1 MRNLKRIMSVLLAV
15 SMLLVCAGL
24 TAYAEDYSLTVAAS
38 AETVDA
44 NGTVSVTVTAP
55 AGLKGASFDLIFNA
69 DAFTVTDGDI
79 TTLDTGYADTNIVGN
94 AVKFAFADSAAL
106 ASDSV
111 VLTVVFTAKT
121 LSEDTAAEFSLAN
134 AKVVDAASE
143 TTPASNTVSVTVN
156 KSEGPVIPTENVI
169 VNTTRTNAY
178 GITGARKV
186 TIEIPENFDVSN
198 YTVYVDG
205 TEAVYS
211 AERGEFI
218 AMPVVEGDVA
228 SYVPNVTV
236 VAGAPTK
243 PVSITLV
250 RLGYSEN
257 ATKPNMA
264 DMQNLYKKFIA
275 RTDTSTD
282 VQRIAADADGNA
294 VINMADMQA
303 IYMYISKNDIPP
315 ALQVAEE

>member
-156 KSEGPVIPTENVI
+156 KSEGPAYTRGDVTGDNDITLADAMKIAQYVAKKVDLTATEMLAADV
-169 VNTTRTNAY
+169 
-178 GITGARKV
+178 TGEGSV
-186 TIEIPENFDVSN
+186 TLADAMKI
-198 YTVYVDG
+198 
-205 TEAVYS
+205 AQ
-211 AERGEFI
+211 FI
-218 AMPVVEGDVA
+218 A
-228 SYVPNVTV
+228 
-236 VAGAPTK
+236 K
-243 PVSITLV
+243 KITDL
-250 RLGYSEN
+250 
-257 ATKPNMA
+257 
-264 DMQNLYKKFIA
+264 
-275 RTDTSTD
+275 
-282 VQRIAADADGNA
+282 
-294 VINMADMQA
+294 
-303 IYMYISKNDIPP
+303 
-315 ALQVAEE
+315 